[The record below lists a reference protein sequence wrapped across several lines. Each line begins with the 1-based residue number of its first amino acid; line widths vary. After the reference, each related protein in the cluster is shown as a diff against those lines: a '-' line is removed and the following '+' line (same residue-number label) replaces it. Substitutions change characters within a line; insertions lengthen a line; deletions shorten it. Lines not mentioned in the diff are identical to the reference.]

1 MGRNPTVTISAI
13 VAIIALLLF
22 ITRRGTPFIYLA
34 GIIAA
39 IVFLYAY
46 DWSPR
51 PARERQTL
59 PPPRKRKEPPKDIY
73 TRKVMEMSLS
83 EAKLK
88 AEPLIATTY
97 DLVEGVAEPEHLAE
111 LGTAL
116 RELVAKYP
124 GLKNRYGDSGFGAIG
139 MRPYDPPAK
148 DVLMFGGE
156 GEKRGRP
163 YLRIGTDLDG
173 NPILVQPMD
182 DTVFVVRAPSSD
194 PKRHYLASFPSIYH
208 WLLIEHPDYNA

>member
-13 VAIIALLLF
+13 IAILALILF
-22 ITRRGTPFIYLA
+22 IMRRGTPFIYLA
-34 GIIAA
+34 GIVAA

-51 PARERQTL
+51 PERKTL
-59 PPPRKRKEPPKDIY
+59 PPAPKRKEPPKDIY

-83 EAKLK
+83 EARAK

-97 DLVEGVAEPEHLAE
+97 DVVEGSAEPESVAE

-139 MRPYDPPAK
+139 MKPFDPPAK
-148 DVLMFGGE
+148 DVLMFGGDA
-156 GEKRGRP
+156 EKRGRP

-173 NPILVQPMD
+173 NPILVQPLD

-194 PKRHYLASFPSIYH
+194 PKRQYLASFPSIYH